1 MKGRKPNLVAIEG
14 GKGPGRCPSPPGGL
28 NDHGRAEWKRVAPIL
43 HRRGHLTDDTLA
55 TLESYCR
62 AVGLARAYNALMDD
76 EGHVLKGERGAQSHP
91 AFKMLMGVMREIRLL
106 AAELGLTP
114 HRRAGRENEG
124 AKPDAG
130 WDPDLLA

>member
-1 MKGRKPNLVAIEG
+1 MPTTAEIVDAATDHHAWVCEAPVEERD
-14 GKGPGRCPSPPGGL
+14 GL
-28 NDHGRAEWKRVAPIL
+28 FEQRFVVPVLWCVWFTR
-43 HRRGHLTDDTLA
+43 LTDDALA

-62 AVGLARAYNALMDD
+62 AVGLARAYNALMDE